1 MTKIK
6 NQDQAESKFCQLF
19 FEAGQALNVPTYG
32 ESANGGA
39 RSDLSTDVISA
50 MHQCEFYDPHFIGGP
65 GAFSHAKSRTAVER
79 IFARAEPIA
88 AELCTA
94 LEASNPTKA
103 LEFRARLTEINAWML
118 QVVE

>member
-6 NQDQAESKFCQLF
+6 NRYQAESQFCQLF

-32 ESANGGA
+32 ESGDSGVK
-39 RSDLSTDVISA
+39 SDLSTAVISA
-50 MHQCEFYDPHFIGGP
+50 MHQCEFEDPHFIGGP
-65 GAFSHAKSRTAVER
+65 GIFSHAQSRTAVER

-103 LEFRARLTEINAWML
+103 LDFRARLTEINAWML
-118 QVVE
+118 QVVK